1 MVERSSGQMDKV
13 EDRSL
18 VDSGRTQ
25 SSFMRDERH
34 DGGIVKIGLD
44 VGAGRVRKKIFE
56 TEQLSGEHTVEGR
69 KTEAPFAA
77 DEIGKMRGLESGL
90 TSEKRAGELAAV
102 DAASHFRA
110 KALVK
115 LGKIHLWNF
124 DFELYTPVKK
134 FADCK
139 ARRQRLSAIRV

>member
-1 MVERSSGQMDKV
+1 MDEI
-13 EDRSL
+13 EDGAL
-18 VDSGRTQ
+18 IDGGRTQ
-25 SSFMRDERH
+25 SSLMGDERH
-34 DGGIVKIGLD
+34 DGGIIKIGL
-44 VGAGRVRKKIFE
+44 GRVRKKVFE
-56 TEQLSGEHTVEGR
+56 AEQLSGEHTVESR
-69 KTEAPFAA
+69 KTEAPFSA

-110 KALVK
+110 KALVE

-124 DFELYTPVKK
+124 GFKLYTPVKK

-139 ARRQRLSAIRV
+139 ARRQCLSAIRV

>member
-1 MVERSSGQMDKV
+1 MDEV
-13 EDRSL
+13 EDGAL
-18 VDSGRTQ
+18 VDGGRTQ
-25 SSFMRDERH
+25 SGFMRDERH
-34 DGGIVKIGLD
+34 DGGIVKTGLD
-44 VGAGRVRKKIFE
+44 AGSGRVWKKVFE
-56 TEQLSGEHTVEGR
+56 AEQLSGEHTVESR
-69 KTEAPFAA
+69 KTEAPFAT

-110 KALVK
+110 KALVE